1 MKNMLIDVLIVD
13 DEAFIRE
20 GLKYMIEW
28 EELGF
33 TICDEAENGEE
44 AVEKIL
50 LYQPGLVLLDIR
62 IPGMSGTEVIQEA
75 RLFFSAAIRSLRMP
89 RRLSST
95 ERSSISPSPLT
106 RGS

>member
-50 LYQPGLVLLDIR
+50 D
-62 IPGMSGTEVIQEA
+62 MFA
-75 RLFFSAAIRSLRMP
+75 RTKNNYEFVNMVKKMKFL
-89 RRLSST
+89 
-95 ERSSISPSPLT
+95 
-106 RGS
+106 